1 MKIILENNEKENLFF
16 LCLAVGGLAMLERN
30 DIILT
35 FSDSSY
41 KEAVKSFKEKYGEKE
56 LTHEGVLLEMMKIG
70 YGLNFKFKDYEG
82 EYSVVLNYEDML
94 NAFDKVDTKV
104 LLRMFDEFYDG
115 YDAFNLLQCI
125 LYGELIF

>member
-1 MKIILENNEKENLFF
+1 MKIILENNEKDNLFF
-16 LCLAVGGLAMLERN
+16 LCLADSGLVMLEEN
-30 DIILT
+30 GIILT
-35 FSDSSY
+35 YSDSSY
-41 KEAVKSFKEKYGEKE
+41 KKAVKSFKEKYREEE

-70 YGLNFKFKDYEG
+70 YGLNFKDYEED
-82 EYSVVLNYEDML
+82 EYNVVLNYDDML
-94 NAFDKVDTKV
+94 NAFDKVDTRV

>member
-1 MKIILENNEKENLFF
+1 MKIILENDEKDNLFF
-16 LCLAVGGLAMLERN
+16 LCLADGLAMLEEN
-30 DIILT
+30 GIILT
-35 FSDSSY
+35 YSDSSY
-41 KEAVKSFKEKYGEKE
+41 KKAVKSFTEKYGEKE

-70 YGLNFKFKDYEG
+70 YGLNFKDYEN
-82 EYSVVLNYEDML
+82 EYDVVLNYEDML
-94 NAFDKVDTKV
+94 NAFDKVDTKI

>member
-1 MKIILENNEKENLFF
+1 MKIILENNEKDNLFF
-16 LCLAVGGLAMLERN
+16 LCLADGGLAILERN

-35 FSDSSY
+35 YSDSSY
-41 KEAVKSFKEKYGEKE
+41 KKAVKSFKEKYGEEE

-70 YGLNFKFKDYEG
+70 YGLNFKDYEG
-82 EYSVVLNYEDML
+82 EYSVVLNYDDML

-115 YDAFNLLQCI
+115 YDAFNLLQHI

>member
-1 MKIILENNEKENLFF
+1 MKIILENDEKDNLFF
-16 LCLAVGGLAMLERN
+16 LCLADGGLVMLEEN
-30 DIILT
+30 GIILT
-35 FSDSSY
+35 YSDSSY
-41 KEAVKSFKEKYGEKE
+41 EKAVKSFKEKYGEKE

-70 YGLNFKFKDYEG
+70 YGLNFKDYEED
-82 EYSVVLNYEDML
+82 EYNVVLNYEDML
-94 NAFDKVDTKV
+94 NAFDKVDTRV

>member
-1 MKIILENNEKENLFF
+1 MKIILENDEKDNLFF
-16 LCLAVGGLAMLERN
+16 LCLADGLALLERN

-35 FSDSSY
+35 YSDSSY
-41 KEAVKSFKEKYGEKE
+41 KKAVKSFKEKYGEKE

-70 YGLNFKFKDYEG
+70 YDLNFKDYED

-115 YDAFNLLQCI
+115 YDAFNLLQHI

>member
-1 MKIILENNEKENLFF
+1 MKIILENNEKDNLFF
-16 LCLAVGGLAMLERN
+16 LCLADGGLVMLEEN
-30 DIILT
+30 GIILT
-35 FSDSSY
+35 YSDSSY
-41 KEAVKSFKEKYGEKE
+41 KKAVKSFKEKYGEKE

-70 YGLNFKFKDYEG
+70 YCLNFKDYEED
-82 EYSVVLNYEDML
+82 EYNVVLNYDDML
-94 NAFDKVDTKV
+94 NAFDKVDTRV

>member
-1 MKIILENNEKENLFF
+1 MKIILENDEKDNLFF
-16 LCLAVGGLAMLERN
+16 LCLADGLALLEGN

-35 FSDSSY
+35 YSDSSY

-56 LTHEGVLLEMMKIG
+56 ITHEGVLLEMMKIG
-70 YGLNFKFKDYEG
+70 YGLNFKDYEG
-82 EYSVVLNYEDML
+82 EYSVVLNYDDML

-125 LYGELIF
+125 LYRELIF

>member
-1 MKIILENNEKENLFF
+1 MKIILENNEKDNLFF
-16 LCLAVGGLAMLERN
+16 LCLADGGLAILERN

-35 FSDSSY
+35 YSDSSY
-41 KEAVKSFKEKYGEKE
+41 KKAVKSFKEKYGEKE

-70 YGLNFKFKDYEG
+70 YALNFKDYE
-82 EYSVVLNYEDML
+82 EDKYNVVLNYEDML

>member
-1 MKIILENNEKENLFF
+1 MKIILENDEKDNLFF
-16 LCLAVGGLAMLERN
+16 LCLADSLAILERN
-30 DIILT
+30 GIILT
-35 FSDSSY
+35 YSDSSY

-56 LTHEGVLLEMMKIG
+56 ITHEGVLLEMMKIG
-70 YGLNFKFKDYEG
+70 YGLNFEDDED
-82 EYSVVLNYEDML
+82 EYNVVLNYDDML
-94 NAFDKVDTKV
+94 NAFDKVDTRV

>member
-1 MKIILENNEKENLFF
+1 MKIILENNEKDNLFF
-16 LCLAVGGLAMLERN
+16 LCLSDGGLVMLEEN
-30 DIILT
+30 GIILT
-35 FSDSSY
+35 YSDSSY
-41 KEAVKSFKEKYGEKE
+41 KKAVKSFKEKYGEEE

-70 YGLNFKFKDYEG
+70 YCLNFKDYEED
-82 EYSVVLNYEDML
+82 EYNVVLNYDDML
-94 NAFDKVDTKV
+94 NAFDKVDTRV

>member
-1 MKIILENNEKENLFF
+1 MKIILENDEKDNLFF
-16 LCLAVGGLAMLERN
+16 LCLADGLALLERN

-35 FSDSSY
+35 YSDSSY
-41 KEAVKSFKEKYGEKE
+41 KKAVKSFKEKYGEKE

-70 YGLNFKFKDYEG
+70 YDLNFKDYED

>member
-1 MKIILENNEKENLFF
+1 MKIILENDEKDNLFF
-16 LCLAVGGLAMLERN
+16 LCLADGLAMLEGN

-35 FSDSSY
+35 YSDSSY
-41 KEAVKSFKEKYGEKE
+41 EKAVKSFKEKYGEKE
-56 LTHEGVLLEMMKIG
+56 ITHEGVLLEMMKIG
-70 YGLNFKFKDYEG
+70 YGLNFKDDED
-82 EYSVVLNYEDML
+82 EYNVVLNYDDML

>member
-1 MKIILENNEKENLFF
+1 MKIILENDEKDNLFF
-16 LCLAVGGLAMLERN
+16 LCLADGLALLEGN

-35 FSDSSY
+35 YSDSSY

-56 LTHEGVLLEMMKIG
+56 ITHEGVLLEMMKIG
-70 YGLNFKFKDYEG
+70 YGLNFKDYEG
-82 EYSVVLNYEDML
+82 EYSVVLNYDDML

>member
-1 MKIILENNEKENLFF
+1 MKIILENDEKDNLFF
-16 LCLAVGGLAMLERN
+16 LCLADGLAMLYDN
-30 DIILT
+30 GIVLT
-35 FSDSSY
+35 FSNSSY
-41 KEAVKSFKEKYGEKE
+41 EKAVKSFKEKYGEKE

-70 YGLNFKFKDYEG
+70 YDLNFKDYE
-82 EYSVVLNYEDML
+82 EDKYNVVLNYEDML

-115 YDAFNLLQCI
+115 YDAFNLLQHI

>member
-1 MKIILENNEKENLFF
+1 MKIILENDEKDNLFF
-16 LCLAVGGLAMLERN
+16 LCLADGLALLEGN
-30 DIILT
+30 NIILT
-35 FSDSSY
+35 YSDSSY

-56 LTHEGVLLEMMKIG
+56 ITHEGVLLEMMKIG
-70 YGLNFKFKDYEG
+70 YGLNFKDYEG
-82 EYSVVLNYEDML
+82 EYSVVLNYDDML

-125 LYGELIF
+125 LYRELIF

>member
-1 MKIILENNEKENLFF
+1 MKIILENNEKDNLFF
-16 LCLAVGGLAMLERN
+16 LCLADGGLVMLEEN
-30 DIILT
+30 GIILT
-35 FSDSSY
+35 YSDSSY
-41 KEAVKSFKEKYGEKE
+41 EKAVKSFKEKYGEKE

-70 YGLNFKFKDYEG
+70 YGLNFKDYEED
-82 EYSVVLNYEDML
+82 EYNVVLNYEDML

>member
-1 MKIILENNEKENLFF
+1 MKIILENDEKDNLFF
-16 LCLAVGGLAMLERN
+16 LCLADGGLVMLEEN
-30 DIILT
+30 GIILT
-35 FSDSSY
+35 YSDSSY
-41 KEAVKSFKEKYGEKE
+41 EKAVKSFKEKYGEKE

-70 YGLNFKFKDYEG
+70 YGLNFKDYEED
-82 EYSVVLNYEDML
+82 EYNVVLNYEDML

>member
-1 MKIILENNEKENLFF
+1 MKIILENDEKDNLFF
-16 LCLAVGGLAMLERN
+16 LCLADSLAILERN
-30 DIILT
+30 GIILT
-35 FSDSSY
+35 YSDSSY

-70 YGLNFKFKDYEG
+70 YSLNFKDNEED
-82 EYSVVLNYEDML
+82 EYNVVLNYDDML
-94 NAFDKVDTKV
+94 NAFDKVDTRV

>member
-1 MKIILENNEKENLFF
+1 MKIILENNEKDNLFF
-16 LCLAVGGLAMLERN
+16 LCLADGGLAILERN

-35 FSDSSY
+35 YSDSSY
-41 KEAVKSFKEKYGEKE
+41 KKAVKSFKEKYGEE
-56 LTHEGVLLEMMKIG
+56 EITHEGVLLEMMKIG
-70 YGLNFKFKDYEG
+70 YGLNFKDYEED
-82 EYSVVLNYEDML
+82 EYNVVLNYEDML

-115 YDAFNLLQCI
+115 YDAFNLLQHI

>member
-1 MKIILENNEKENLFF
+1 MKIILENNEKDNLFF
-16 LCLAVGGLAMLERN
+16 LCLSDGGLVMLEEN
-30 DIILT
+30 GIILT
-35 FSDSSY
+35 YSDSSY
-41 KEAVKSFKEKYGEKE
+41 KKAVKSFKEKYGDEE

-70 YGLNFKFKDYEG
+70 YCLNFKDYEED
-82 EYSVVLNYEDML
+82 EYNVVLNYDDML
-94 NAFDKVDTKV
+94 NAFDKVDTRV

>member
-1 MKIILENNEKENLFF
+1 MKIILENNEKDNLFF
-16 LCLAVGGLAMLERN
+16 LCLSDGGLVMLEEN
-30 DIILT
+30 GIILT
-35 FSDSSY
+35 YSDSSY
-41 KEAVKSFKEKYGEKE
+41 KKAVKSFKEKYGEEE

-70 YGLNFKFKDYEG
+70 YGLNFKDYEED
-82 EYSVVLNYEDML
+82 EYNVVLNYDDML
-94 NAFDKVDTKV
+94 NAFDKVDTRV

>member
-1 MKIILENNEKENLFF
+1 MKIILENNEKDNLFF
-16 LCLAVGGLAMLERN
+16 LCLSDSLAGLYDN
-30 DIILT
+30 GITLT

-41 KEAVKSFKEKYGEKE
+41 KKAVKSFKEKYGEEE

-70 YGLNFKFKDYEG
+70 YSLNFKDDED
-82 EYSVVLNYEDML
+82 EYNVVLNYDDML

>member
-16 LCLAVGGLAMLERN
+16 LCLSDGGLVMLEEN
-30 DIILT
+30 GIILT
-35 FSDSSY
+35 YSDSSY
-41 KEAVKSFKEKYGEKE
+41 KKAVKSFKEKYGEKE
-56 LTHEGVLLEMMKIG
+56 ITHEGVLLEMMKIG
-70 YGLNFKFKDYEG
+70 YGLNFKDYEG
-82 EYSVVLNYEDML
+82 EYNVVLNYEDML

-125 LYGELIF
+125 LYGRVIF

>member
-1 MKIILENNEKENLFF
+1 MKIILENNEKDNLFF
-16 LCLAVGGLAMLERN
+16 LCLADGLAMLEEN
-30 DIILT
+30 GIILT
-35 FSDSSY
+35 YSDSSY
-41 KEAVKSFKEKYGEKE
+41 KKAVKSFKEKYGEEE

-70 YGLNFKFKDYEG
+70 YCLNFKDYE
-82 EYSVVLNYEDML
+82 EDKYNVVLNYDDML
-94 NAFDKVDTKV
+94 NAFDKVDTRV

>member
-1 MKIILENNEKENLFF
+1 MKIILENNEKDNLFF
-16 LCLAVGGLAMLERN
+16 LCLADSGLVMLEEN
-30 DIILT
+30 GIILT
-35 FSDSSY
+35 YSDSSY
-41 KEAVKSFKEKYGEKE
+41 EKAVKSFKEKYGEKE

-70 YGLNFKFKDYEG
+70 YGLNFKDYEED
-82 EYSVVLNYEDML
+82 EYNVVLNYEDML